1 MTTAVIDGSMRNVER
16 MWRKV
21 TFSVIVPYRPEWVT
35 EPIEAMASKIVKPAE
50 VLDSLVSR
58 ARNILKSS
66 RSQACEPHRYYF
78 SERIREAAR
87 IYRHAFYDAT
97 RDDAIRVKVTE
108 RRRTYKRSG
117 LNIPDGLRYLGA
129 ERREYED
136 SLGDVAGGEAFHYA
150 VLHFR
155 LDDVPDAAVET
166 AAAWLKRPGGDAE
179 YLSALLCDIGLGG
192 CLYSWGGFS
201 LSSSQRSHEKDG
213 SRDHSC
219 DIGESPSRNC
229 NRFFVV
235 TFAEVDPQDL
245 EHPSYFGHHKA
256 WSPTQAWLYHLATG
270 GIGIYRG
277 VPPSDTKD
285 AASDGMFSLD
295 ATWARIEEAGMAIMT
310 QSTLFEEDNR
320 KHAGALCL
328 LCHGRM
334 LDIVILC
341 LRQRTYLDRN
351 AESEA
356 HVLVG
361 KNHWGDEEL
370 DRLLD
375 RERSVTAFLNRLWFT
390 EVPGRREA
398 TLVMNKFQKVLGTPV
413 LLKEL
418 RDEQESL
425 VRVVEVQRR
434 IDNVARDKVNMEQE
448 RRRVQLEKAAEKRLE
463 IIVLVLTIIST
474 ILALLSLKSDPN
486 CGLFVAGLI
495 CTVIVA
501 VIGGI
506 CGKRLSKL
514 TAKDKNENRADS

>member
-1 MTTAVIDGSMRNVER
+1 
-16 MWRKV
+16 
-21 TFSVIVPYRPEWVT
+21 
-35 EPIEAMASKIVKPAE
+35 
-50 VLDSLVSR
+50 
-58 ARNILKSS
+58 
-66 RSQACEPHRYYF
+66 
-78 SERIREAAR
+78 
-87 IYRHAFYDAT
+87 
-97 RDDAIRVKVTE
+97 
-108 RRRTYKRSG
+108 
-117 LNIPDGLRYLGA
+117 
-129 ERREYED
+129 
-136 SLGDVAGGEAFHYA
+136 
-150 VLHFR
+150 
-155 LDDVPDAAVET
+155 
-166 AAAWLKRPGGDAE
+166 
-179 YLSALLCDIGLGG
+179 
-192 CLYSWGGFS
+192 
-201 LSSSQRSHEKDG
+201 
-213 SRDHSC
+213 
-219 DIGESPSRNC
+219 
-229 NRFFVV
+229 
-235 TFAEVDPQDL
+235 
-245 EHPSYFGHHKA
+245 
-256 WSPTQAWLYHLATG
+256 
-270 GIGIYRG
+270 
-277 VPPSDTKD
+277 
-285 AASDGMFSLD
+285 
-295 ATWARIEEAGMAIMT
+295 
-310 QSTLFEEDNR
+310 
-320 KHAGALCL
+320 
-328 LCHGRM
+328 M